1 MEKLK
6 FIKIGLI
13 ITVIS
18 LLAGTI
24 YYGLIN
30 SQQLTV
36 VKLSNIL
43 FLEFLVFFSV
53 GNLLYFKNK
62 FWNQRPWEQKKEEIE
77 NEEAKKENKEPAENK
92 QQINNLDSES
102 KGRNLILISFPLVV
116 ISILI
121 TLF

>member
-1 MEKLK
+1 MGKLK
-6 FIKIGLI
+6 FIKIGLA
-13 ITVIS
+13 ITAIS

-30 SQQLTV
+30 SQQLTI

-62 FWNQRPWEQKKEEIE
+62 FWNQRPWEQEKKKAKEKKEETE
-77 NEEAKKENKEPAENK
+77 KNQAEDKQQTDALDPENKGK
-92 QQINNLDSES
+92 NL
-102 KGRNLILISFPLVV
+102 LLISLPLLV